1 MKIKKMVVAGVL
13 AASLICMQ
21 NLSVSANNWSD
32 TSFSVKYSGDGSE
45 DIVTSARAK
54 QDSSASYNNNG
65 GSNTTDINVCVYGV
79 KNNTYNVCSYVL
91 PVRKGEK
98 KYISNKVYPK
108 YTKACLGASTQNH
121 RSHTISGWWSPD
133 NLNCY
138 K

>member
-79 KNNTYNVCSYVL
+79 KNNTYNVMSAHMFCQL
-91 PVRKGEK
+91 GRVRRN
-98 KYISNKVYPK
+98 IHQIR
-108 YTKACLGASTQNH
+108 YT
-121 RSHTISGWWSPD
+121 
-133 NLNCY
+133 LNTL
-138 K
+138 KDHLQL